1 MKSFQDKLADQ
12 QTSEILD
19 ILSQIL
25 LGADL
30 MNFIKRVEIIYW
42 VREMTMLLK
51 DKSQLA
57 MTTKYWSFFVE
68 NDADHNFED

>member
-1 MKSFQDKLADQ
+1 MLADQ

-42 VREMTMLLK
+42 GRERTMLLK

-57 MTTKYWSFFVE
+57 MTTKYGSFLCRKRC
-68 NDADHNFED
+68 

>member
-12 QTSEILD
+12 QTSEILY

-25 LGADL
+25 
-30 MNFIKRVEIIYW
+30 FIKRVEIEIIYW
-42 VREMTMLLK
+42 GRERTMLLK

-57 MTTKYWSFFVE
+57 MTTLDIGNSL
-68 NDADHNFED
+68 